1 MSRPL
6 VAFDMEVYPN
16 YTLLMF
22 KPFDGGRTETV
33 EQFGRAS
40 LALGPLREMI
50 KSSTLVT
57 FNGTG
62 YDIPLLM
69 YCLQGK
75 SAAEVH
81 AASDRIIFDN
91 MKWWNFE
98 RTFKVKTQ
106 HPVLDHID
114 LMEVAPL
121 KGSLKAYGARMH
133 ALVLQDSPIP
143 PGTVLTMED
152 LDGIR
157 AYCENDVQT
166 TIDLYKTLSEQIEL
180 RKSMSVTY
188 GVDLRSKSDAQMAEA
203 VIKHEIEKIQ
213 GHKIEPPGMGS
224 GDKFAYKIPSWMQ
237 FRQLDILDRIRAAR
251 FVVADKG
258 GVLMPKELADL
269 KVMIGTGVYRMGIGG
284 LHSSETKQIVEA
296 DAEYCILDFDVASY
310 YPTIVLNNRLFP
322 RHIGEDFLTVYRGLV
337 TKRLAAKA
345 AKQKIV
351 AESLKIC
358 VNGTFGKLG
367 SKYSALYSP
376 DLMVQVT
383 VTGQLALLML
393 IESFWQITGCE
404 VISANTDGVTVRCLR
419 SVEAR
424 VVEAAAE
431 WELITEFTLE
441 RNDYSGLY
449 SRDVNNYIAQKTN
462 GEIKTKGV
470 YSVGLPLQKNPY
482 AHICS
487 KAVIDYLTLGASI
500 RGTVEACTDVRD
512 FVCVRAVKGGA
523 VYRGEELGRVARWY
537 YAEDTEDAI
546 HYKINGYLV
555 PSTKGAKP
563 LMRIERYDQ
572 LPDDLNRGWYVREAE
587 EMLKEMGVE
596 L

>member
-1 MSRPL
+1 MSRQL
-6 VAFDMEVYPN
+6 TAFDMEVYPN
-16 YTLLMF
+16 YTLLLF
-22 KPFDGGRTETV
+22 KEFTGKVTYF
-33 EQFGRAS
+33 EQFEKEK
-40 LALGPLREMI
+40 LPLDKIRQI
-50 KSSTLVT
+50 VKSSTLVT

-69 YCLQGK
+69 YCLTGK

-98 RTFKVKTQ
+98 RTFKIKTKD
-106 HPVLDHID
+106 PLLDHID
-114 LMEVAPL
+114 LMEAAPL
-121 KGSLKAYGARMH
+121 KGSLKVYGSRMH
-133 ALVLQDSPIP
+133 EKVLQDAPIK
-143 PGTVLTMED
+143 PGTLLQFDELEEVRD
-152 LDGIR
+152 
-157 AYCENDVQT
+157 YCVNDVVT
-166 TIDLYKTLSEQIEL
+166 TIDLYNALSEQIEL
-180 RKSMSVTY
+180 RKSMSTTY

-213 GHKIEPPGMGS
+213 GHKIEPPGMGA
-224 GDKFAYKIPSWMQ
+224 GDKFPYRIPAWMG
-237 FRQLDILDRIRAAR
+237 FRQLDILDIIREAR

-258 GVLMPKELADL
+258 NVLMPKELADRKIEL
-269 KVMIGTGVYRMGIGG
+269 GTGVYRMGIGG
-284 LHSSETKQIVEA
+284 LHSSETKQIMEA
-296 DAEYCILDFDVASY
+296 DAEYMILDFDVASY
-310 YPTIVLNNRLFP
+310 YPTIVLNERLFP
-322 RHIGEDFLTVYRGLV
+322 RHIGTDFLVVYGGIV

-367 SKYSALYSP
+367 SKYSVLYSP

-393 IESFWQITGCE
+393 IEALWDIPDCQ
-404 VISANTDGVTVRCLR
+404 VISANTDGVTVRCR
-419 SVEAR
+419 RTVEPL
-424 VVEAAAE
+424 VMAAVKD

-470 YSVGLPLQKNPY
+470 YGVGLPLQKNPY

-487 KAVIDYLTLGASI
+487 TAVIDYLTLGASV
-500 RGTVEACTDVRD
+500 RGTIEACRD
-512 FVCVRAVKGGA
+512 IREFVCVRAVKGGA
-523 VYRGEELGRVARWY
+523 VYKGEELGRVARWY
-537 YAEDTEDAI
+537 YAQGTDEPI
-546 HYKINGYLV
+546 RYKINNYLV
-555 PSTKGAKP
+555 PSTVGAKP
-563 LMRIERYDQ
+563 LMRIERYDA
-572 LPDDLNRGWYVREAE
+572 LPEDLDRDWYVRESE
-587 EMLKEMGVE
+587 TMLHEMGVT

>member
-22 KPFDGGRTETV
+22 KRFDGGTDTV
-33 EQFGRAS
+33 EQFNRGS
-40 LALGPLREMI
+40 LALGPIRKMI
-50 KSSTLVT
+50 TSSTLVT

-75 SAAEVH
+75 NAAEVH

-106 HPVLDHID
+106 HPLLDHID

-143 PGTVLTMED
+143 PGTVLKWED

-213 GHKIEPPGMGS
+213 GRKIEPPGMGS

-237 FRQLDILDRIRAAR
+237 FRKLDILDRIREAR

-269 KVMIGTGVYRMGIGG
+269 KVTIGTGVYRMGIGG

-296 DAEYCILDFDVASY
+296 DAEHCILDFDVASY
-310 YPTIVLNNRLFP
+310 YPKIVLNNRLYP
-322 RHIGEDFLTVYRGLV
+322 RHIGTDFLTVYQGLV

-393 IESFWQITGCE
+393 IESFWQIPGCE

-500 RGTVEACTDVRD
+500 HGTVEACTDVRE

-537 YAEDTEDAI
+537 YAEDTEEAI

-555 PSTKGAKP
+555 PNTKGAKP

-572 LPDDLNRGWYVREAE
+572 LPEYLNREWYVQEAE
-587 EMLKEMGVE
+587 NMLKDMGVVT
-596 L
+596 